1 MHDEKSASIWM
12 IDFGKT
18 RPLDAGVK
26 LTHRDQWVDGNHEDG
41 YLIGIESLIALFE
54 ELLTNSY

>member
-1 MHDEKSASIWM
+1 M

-26 LTHRDQWVDGNHEDG
+26 VTHRNQWIDGNHEDG
-41 YLIGIESLIALFE
+41 YLIGIESLIGLFE
-54 ELLTNSY
+54 ELLAKSDGTIFG